1 MKETQ
6 HTKTLKLCTGA
17 LLLAAG
23 ILLPQVF
30 HMIGGQA
37 MGGMFLPMHLPVFV
51 AGSCSGRFMAAQS
64 ASLPQSSASLS
75 PLCRRRQSCPFMLI
89 ELATYGL
96 MAGLLRKKNLNIY
109 ISLILAQIAG
119 RLANALALVCAAYL
133 FHLEVP
139 AVITVGTAV
148 VTGIP
153 GLIIQLVLVPAVVI
167 LIERVLHFG
176 NKPANL

>member
-1 MKETQ
+1 MKPSQ
-6 HTKTLKLCTGA
+6 HTQTLKLCTGA

-37 MGGMFLPMHLPVFV
+37 MGGILLPMHLPVFI
-51 AGSCSGRFMAAQS
+51 AGLLLGPFYGCAIGIITPIISFFVTGMPPAGK
-64 ASLPQSSASLS
+64 L
-75 PLCRRRQSCPFMLI
+75 PFMLI
-89 ELATYGL
+89 ELLTYGL
-96 MAGLLRKKNLNIY
+96 AAGLLRKKNVNIY
-109 ISLILAQIAG
+109 VSLILAQIAG
-119 RLANALALVCAAYL
+119 RAANALALVFATYVL
-133 FHLEVP
+133 QLNVP

-153 GLIIQLVLVPAVVI
+153 GLILQLVLVPAVVI
-167 LIERVLHFG
+167 LIERVLHLG

>member
-1 MKETQ
+1 MRPTQ
-6 HTKTLKLCTGA
+6 HTQTLKLCTGA

-37 MGGMFLPMHLPVFV
+37 MGGILLPMHLPVFI
-51 AGSCSGRFMAAQS
+51 AGLLLGPFYGCAIGIIT
-64 ASLPQSSASLS
+64 
-75 PLCRRRQSCPFMLI
+75 PLISFFVTGMPPAGKLPFMLI
-89 ELATYGL
+89 ELLTYGL
-96 MAGLLRKKNLNIY
+96 AAGLLRKRNINIY
-109 ISLILAQIAG
+109 VSLILSQIAG
-119 RLANALALVCAAYL
+119 RVANALALVFATYVL
-133 FHLEVP
+133 QLNVP

-153 GLIIQLVLVPAVVI
+153 GLILQLVLVPAVVI
-167 LIERVLHFG
+167 LIERVLHLG

>member
-1 MKETQ
+1 MRPTQ
-6 HTKTLKLCTGA
+6 HTQTLKLCTGA

-37 MGGMFLPMHLPVFV
+37 MGGILLPMHLPVFI
-51 AGSCSGRFMAAQS
+51 AGLLLGPFYGCAIGIIT
-64 ASLPQSSASLS
+64 
-75 PLCRRRQSCPFMLI
+75 PLISFFVTGMPPAGKLPFMLI
-89 ELATYGL
+89 ELLTYGL
-96 MAGLLRKKNLNIY
+96 VSGLLRSRKINLY
-109 ISLILAQIAG
+109 VSLILAQIAG
-119 RLANALALVCAAYL
+119 RVANALALVFATYVL
-133 FHLEVP
+133 QLNVP

-153 GLIIQLVLVPAVVI
+153 GLILQLVLVPAVVI
-167 LIERVLHFG
+167 LIERVLHLG

>member
-51 AGSCSGRFMAAQS
+51 AGLLLGPFYGCAIGVITPIISFFVTTMPPAAK
-64 ASLPQSSASLS
+64 L
-75 PLCRRRQSCPFMLI
+75 PFMLI

-119 RLANALALVCAAYL
+119 RLANALALVCATYL

>member
-1 MKETQ
+1 MKPSQ
-6 HTKTLKLCTGA
+6 HTQTLKLCTGA

-37 MGGMFLPMHLPVFV
+37 MGGILLPMHLPVFI
-51 AGSCSGRFMAAQS
+51 AGLLLGPFYGCAIGIITPIISFFVTGMPPAGK
-64 ASLPQSSASLS
+64 L
-75 PLCRRRQSCPFMLI
+75 PFMLI
-89 ELATYGL
+89 ELLTYGL
-96 MAGLLRKKNLNIY
+96 AAGLLRKKNVNIY
-109 ISLILAQIAG
+109 VSLILAQIAG
-119 RLANALALVCAAYL
+119 RVANALALVFATYVL
-133 FHLEVP
+133 QLNVP

-153 GLIIQLVLVPAVVI
+153 GLILQLVLVPAVVI
-167 LIERVLHFG
+167 LIERVLHLG

>member
-1 MKETQ
+1 MRPTQ
-6 HTKTLKLCTGA
+6 HTQTLKLCTGA

-37 MGGMFLPMHLPVFV
+37 MGGILLPMHLPVFI
-51 AGSCSGRFMAAQS
+51 AGLLLGPFYGCAIGIIT
-64 ASLPQSSASLS
+64 
-75 PLCRRRQSCPFMLI
+75 PLISVFVTGMPPAGKLPFMLI
-89 ELATYGL
+89 ELLTYGL
-96 MAGLLRKKNLNIY
+96 VSGLLRSRKINLY
-109 ISLILAQIAG
+109 VSLILAQIAG
-119 RLANALALVCAAYL
+119 RVANALALVFATYVL
-133 FHLEVP
+133 QLNVP

-153 GLIIQLVLVPAVVI
+153 GLILQLVLVPAVVI
-167 LIERVLHFG
+167 LIERVLHLG

>member
-1 MKETQ
+1 
-6 HTKTLKLCTGA
+6 
-17 LLLAAG
+17 
-23 ILLPQVF
+23 
-30 HMIGGQA
+30 
-37 MGGMFLPMHLPVFV
+37 
-51 AGSCSGRFMAAQS
+51 
-64 ASLPQSSASLS
+64 
-75 PLCRRRQSCPFMLI
+75 MLI

-119 RLANALALVCAAYL
+119 RLTNALALVCAAYL

-139 AVITVGTAV
+139 AVITVGAAV

>member
-1 MKETQ
+1 MKPSQ
-6 HTKTLKLCTGA
+6 HTQTLKLCTGA

-37 MGGMFLPMHLPVFV
+37 MGGILLPMHLPVFI
-51 AGSCSGRFMAAQS
+51 AGLLLGPFYGCAIGIIT
-64 ASLPQSSASLS
+64 
-75 PLCRRRQSCPFMLI
+75 PLISFFVTGMPPAGKLPFMLI
-89 ELATYGL
+89 ELLTYGL
-96 MAGLLRKKNLNIY
+96 VSGLLRSRKINLY
-109 ISLILAQIAG
+109 VSLILAQIAG
-119 RLANALALVCAAYL
+119 RIANALALVFATYVL
-133 FHLEVP
+133 QLNVP

-153 GLIIQLVLVPAVVI
+153 GLILQLVLVPAVVI
-167 LIERVLHFG
+167 LIERVLHLG

>member
-1 MKETQ
+1 MKPSQ
-6 HTKTLKLCTGA
+6 HTQTLKLCTGA

-37 MGGMFLPMHLPVFV
+37 MGGILLPMHLPVFI
-51 AGSCSGRFMAAQS
+51 AGLLLGPFYGCAIGIITPIISFFVTGMPPAGK
-64 ASLPQSSASLS
+64 L
-75 PLCRRRQSCPFMLI
+75 PFMLV
-89 ELATYGL
+89 ELLTYGL
-96 MAGLLRKKNLNIY
+96 AAGLLRKKNVNIY
-109 ISLILAQIAG
+109 VSLILAQIAG
-119 RLANALALVCAAYL
+119 RVANALALVFATYVL
-133 FHLEVP
+133 QLNVP

-153 GLIIQLVLVPAVVI
+153 GLILQLVLVPAVVI
-167 LIERVLHFG
+167 LIERVLHLG

>member
-1 MKETQ
+1 MKPSQ
-6 HTKTLKLCTGA
+6 HTQTLKLCTGA

-37 MGGMFLPMHLPVFV
+37 MGGILLPMHLPVFI
-51 AGSCSGRFMAAQS
+51 AGLLLGPFYGCAIGIIT
-64 ASLPQSSASLS
+64 
-75 PLCRRRQSCPFMLI
+75 PLISFFVTGMPPAGKLPFMLI
-89 ELATYGL
+89 ELLTYGL
-96 MAGLLRKKNLNIY
+96 VSGLLRSRKINLY
-109 ISLILAQIAG
+109 VSLILAQIAG
-119 RLANALALVCAAYL
+119 RVANALALVFATYIL
-133 FHLEVP
+133 QLNVP

-153 GLIIQLVLVPAVVI
+153 GLILQLVLVPAVVI
-167 LIERVLHFG
+167 LIERVLHLG

>member
-1 MKETQ
+1 MKPSQ
-6 HTKTLKLCTGA
+6 HTQTLKLCTGA

-37 MGGMFLPMHLPVFV
+37 MGGILLPMHLPVFI
-51 AGSCSGRFMAAQS
+51 AGLLLGPFYGCAIGIITPIISFFVTGMPPAGK
-64 ASLPQSSASLS
+64 L
-75 PLCRRRQSCPFMLI
+75 PFMLV
-89 ELATYGL
+89 ELLTYGL
-96 MAGLLRKKNLNIY
+96 AAGLLRKKSVNIY
-109 ISLILAQIAG
+109 VSLILAQIAG
-119 RLANALALVCAAYL
+119 RVANALALVFATYVL
-133 FHLEVP
+133 QLNVP

-153 GLIIQLVLVPAVVI
+153 GLILQLVLVPAIVI
-167 LIERVLHFG
+167 LIERVLHLG